1 MTRYPFSMA
10 LLLASSVAAGCS
22 RGATDATA
30 PAATPPATPPAAA
43 ADAAGLGSGT
53 WLEVRPRTLREEV
66 PAVGSFRA
74 RQTTRVGS
82 EVSGQVHGVLVD
94 VGSVVEA
101 EQALVQL
108 DRSFFE
114 IEVAQRRA
122 EVESARARL
131 ASAGQAVET
140 AQAEIEHARAALG
153 ESDLLLGR
161 MRALWEKPEGQ
172 APSIPKSRFDEA
184 VFGQREAAARLRS
197 TESKAAEAQARRTE
211 ATVGVS
217 QATEGLRYAEQRLEK
232 TVVRAPYAGVV
243 TARLVDVGEPVTA
256 TPVTHLVEVQETSV
270 LHLEF
275 SLPQEALLTVR
286 KGTLVRYQVE
296 GILEGGPG
304 EGEVER
310 VFPIIDEGTR
320 SFRCRVVVDNAAGK
334 LQPGLLARVFV
345 TTRALDDALVIPR
358 TALGRGEKGWSVRVD
373 GGGGQPAARPVQLG
387 VQTEDEAQVV
397 SGLAAGD
404 RVLVP

>member
-10 LLLASSVAAGCS
+10 LLLAFSLVTGCS
-22 RGATDATA
+22 RGASDAPPPPVTPTPSSADTA
-30 PAATPPATPPAAA
+30 
-43 ADAAGLGSGT
+43 GMGSNT
-53 WLEVRPRTLREEV
+53 WFEVRPRTLREEV

-74 RQTTRVGS
+74 RQTTRVGA
-82 EVSGQVHGVLVD
+82 EVSGHVQGVLVD

-101 EQALVQL
+101 GQTLVQL

-122 EVESARARL
+122 EVESAKARL

-140 AQAEIEHARAALG
+140 AEAEIEHARTALG
-153 ESDLLLGR
+153 EADLLLER

-184 VFGQREAAARLRS
+184 VFGQREAAARVRS
-197 TESKAAEAQARRTE
+197 TESKAAEARTRRTE
-211 ATVGVS
+211 ASVGVS

-275 SLPQEALLTVR
+275 SLPQEALPTVR
-286 KGTLVRYQVE
+286 KGTRVRYQVE
-296 GILEGGPG
+296 GVSEEGPG

-310 VFPIIDEGTR
+310 VFPTLDEATR

-345 TTRALDDALVIPR
+345 TTRTLDEALVIPR
-358 TALGRGEKGWSVRVD
+358 MALGRDEKGWSVRVD
-373 GGGGQPAARPVQLG
+373 GGGGRSAQRSVQLG

-397 SGLAAGD
+397 SGLEAGD